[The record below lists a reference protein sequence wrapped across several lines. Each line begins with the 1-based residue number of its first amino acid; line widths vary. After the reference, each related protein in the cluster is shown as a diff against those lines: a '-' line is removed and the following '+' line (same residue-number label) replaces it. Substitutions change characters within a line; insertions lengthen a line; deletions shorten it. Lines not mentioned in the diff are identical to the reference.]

1 MRLKVFLPVFFL
13 LFFFATN
20 AYSGFFDDLFNRFAG
35 GGEGGLTEETV
46 ISGLK
51 EALSVGTQNAV
62 GNVSKL
68 DGYFANEIIKI
79 AMPQQFQTV
88 ATMLG
93 NLGLQQQV
101 DDFVLS
107 MNRAAE
113 QAAPKAANILVNAIT
128 EMTFEDARNIL
139 GGGDTAATEYFRVK
153 ASDELYAAFEPIVV
167 SAMDEVGVTRYYG
180 QIVEKYEAVP
190 FMTAITPLD
199 LDAYVTNGAL
209 EGLFYMVAQ
218 EEKKI
223 RQDPAA
229 RVTELLKTVFGK

>member
-1 MRLKVFLPVFFL
+1 MRIKIFLPVFVFL
-13 LFFFATN
+13 VFFSTN
-20 AYSGFFDDLFNRFAG
+20 AYSGFFDDIFKRFT
-35 GGEGGLTEETV
+35 GGELQQGLTEETIV
-46 ISGLK
+46 SGLK
-51 EALSVGTQNAV
+51 EALSIGAQNAV
-62 GNVSKL
+62 TTVSRL
-68 DGYFANEIIKI
+68 DGYFANESIKVL
-79 AMPQQFQTV
+79 MPQKLQGV
-88 ATMLG
+88 AAVLG

-101 DDFVLS
+101 DSFVLS

-113 QAAPKAANILVNAIT
+113 RAAPEAAAILVNAIT
-128 EMTFEDARNIL
+128 EMTFQDAKNIL
-139 GGGDTAATEYFRVK
+139 NGGDTAATDYFRAK
-153 ASDELYAAFEPIVV
+153 ASDRLYAAFEPIVV

-190 FMTAITPLD
+190 FMTMASLD

>member
-1 MRLKVFLPVFFL
+1 V
-13 LFFFATN
+13 A
-20 AYSGFFDDLFNRFAG
+20 
-35 GGEGGLTEETV
+35 
-46 ISGLK
+46 
-51 EALSVGTQNAV
+51 AV
-62 GNVSKL
+62 
-68 DGYFANEIIKI
+68 
-79 AMPQQFQTV
+79 
-88 ATMLG
+88 LG

-101 DDFVLS
+101 DSFVLS

-113 QAAPKAANILVNAIT
+113 RAAPEAAAILVNAIT
-128 EMTFEDARNIL
+128 EMTFQDAKNIL
-139 GGGDTAATEYFRVK
+139 NGGDTAATDYFRAK
-153 ASDELYAAFEPIVV
+153 ASDRLYAAFEPIVV

-190 FMTAITPLD
+190 FMTMASLD